1 MKKILILLFVMAFN
15 YNSFSQGIA
24 TESAKQFYN
33 KIFEYDYVEKKPI
46 FVAGRDSLR
55 NFYLSHFNAF
65 DSIVTRAIIKGDT
78 AKYLRIHFE
87 YIIDE
92 NGVPYNAQFK
102 YIGGTRYGSSSG
114 DKKLKYFNDLNSY
127 FKEATKT
134 MIHKMPN
141 WRPALQNN
149 IRVKCNVEDYFQIW
163 LGINLEK

>member
-78 AKYLRIHFE
+78 AKYL
-87 YIIDE
+87 
-92 NGVPYNAQFK
+92 
-102 YIGGTRYGSSSG
+102 
-114 DKKLKYFNDLNSY
+114 
-127 FKEATKT
+127 
-134 MIHKMPN
+134 
-141 WRPALQNN
+141 
-149 IRVKCNVEDYFQIW
+149 
-163 LGINLEK
+163 